1 MNTPIYQVD
10 SFTSVPFRGNPAGV
24 CILASQQP
32 DEWMRSVATE
42 MNLSETAF
50 LLKEEDAYR
59 LRWFTPRVEVSL
71 CGHATL
77 AAAHVLWESNREP
90 RTKQLTFHT
99 VRGILKASYRDGWI
113 ELDFP
118 AHTLSEANP
127 PDGLL
132 KALGVEAVGVRQYS
146 NSYLVEVENEAQL
159 RSMAPDM
166 DKLERVQ
173 TRSVAVTTRSENP
186 QYDFISRYFAP
197 KVGVPEDPVTG
208 SAHCA
213 LTPFWA
219 EKLGK
224 TSLMAFQASARGG
237 ELRVQ
242 TAGERVILAG
252 QAVTVIEGLLKTA
265 DVGHPIPQ
273 PPMG

>member
-1 MNTPIYQVD
+1 MSTPIYQVD

-24 CILASQQP
+24 CVLASEQP
-32 DEWMRSVATE
+32 DEWMKSVAAE

-50 LLKEEDAYR
+50 LLKEGNAYR

-77 AAAHVLWESNREP
+77 AAAHVLWESGREP
-90 RTKQLTFHT
+90 RTEPLEFHT
-99 VRGILKASYRDGWI
+99 VKGILKAGFRDGWI

-118 AHTLSEANP
+118 AHKIVEANP

-132 KALGVEAVGVRQYS
+132 KALGVEAENVGQYS
-146 NSYLVEVENEAQL
+146 NSYLVEVANEAQL
-159 RSMAPDM
+159 RAMTPDM

-186 QYDFISRYFAP
+186 QYDFVSRYFAP

-213 LTPFWA
+213 LTPYWA
-219 EKLGK
+219 GKLGK
-224 TSLMAFQASARGG
+224 TSLSAYQASARGG

-252 QAVTVIEGLLKTA
+252 QAVTVIEGNLKTKEA
-265 DVGHPIPQ
+265 DLPIPQ
-273 PPMG
+273 PPMD